1 MHHNNATVYTS
12 LLATVFSENKT
23 LFILFGVGHI
33 YIYYIII
40 YIYKFIYFSFI
51 LIVQRI
57 RNLNLFNYS
66 QVMFFWNEIRYL
78 LNYWS
83 ESVMSCN
90 ISYWSHY
97 FNYGFFHGMSYF
109 TKTVE
114 NDDRIYFRNMSD
126 FRYITLLILPSP
138 KLKRPIKEW
147 RRLRRRLRRLRQ
159 KLRVV
164 PKSAFQKCIHWKKR
178 WHMSIESEGN
188 KFFLRG

>member
-114 NDDRIYFRNMSD
+114 NHDRIYFRNMSD

-147 RRLRRRLRRLRQ
+147 RFATIEEIKAEAQ
-159 KLRVV
+159 G
-164 PKSAFQKCIHWKKR
+164 STQKCISEMYSLEKALAHVHW
-178 WHMSIESEGN
+178 I
-188 KFFLRG
+188 RGK